1 LRHGSHRSPVAPGA
15 HGCARG
21 PGSAPCRTVV
31 VMLAGIVAA
40 AVVVYGIGAGI
51 VVSDDA
57 ACGD

>member
-1 LRHGSHRSPVAPGA
+1 
-15 HGCARG
+15 
-21 PGSAPCRTVV
+21 
-31 VMLAGIVAA
+31 MLAGIVAA